1 MNALP
6 EVPDSLQKSNME
18 RKISN
23 LQPKWYDNILQT
35 VGNTPLVKLNTFS
48 RLMGCTVL
56 GKIES
61 FNPGLSAKDRIAMEV
76 ISQAEKEGKVKPG
89 GTIIESTS
97 GNTGYSIAMACIVLG
112 YKCILTI
119 TDKSSEEKIATLKA
133 LGARVIVCPS
143 SVKSDDPLSYYSQAD
158 RLNKEIPNSFYVN
171 QYFNGANTI
180 AHYKST
186 GPEIW
191 DQTGGKVTHYIAT
204 CGTGGTISGA
214 AKYLKEQNPDV
225 KIIGVDAE
233 GSVLKKYFET
243 GELDRSEIHPYM
255 LEGVGKNII
264 PSNVHFE
271 LIDQFVKVDD
281 KSSAF
286 RARQL
291 VKREGI
297 FAGYSSGAVI
307 QSLFQIKKQFKPD
320 DVVVLLFADH
330 GSKYLSKIYNNGWM
344 QKQGFIRSISK
355 YASTFKIQKRL
366 ERVLNKYVKY
376 YGNI

>member
-1 MNALP
+1 MHRTL
-6 EVPDSLQKSNME
+6 
-18 RKISN
+18 N
-23 LQPKWYDNILQT
+23 LNEPTWHENILET
-35 VGNTPLVKLNTFS
+35 IGNTPMVKLKTFS

-56 GKIES
+56 AKIES

-76 ISQAEKEGKVKPG
+76 ITQAEDDGKIKPG

-97 GNTGYSIAMACIVLG
+97 GNTGYSIAMACIVKG

-119 TDKSSEEKIATLKA
+119 TDKSSEEKINTLKA

-143 SVKSDDPLSYYSQAD
+143 SVSSDDPLSYYEQAH
-158 RLNKEIPNSFYVN
+158 RLNREIPNSFYVN
-171 QYFNGANTI
+171 QYFNDANAR

-191 DQTGGKVTHYIAT
+191 NQTGGQITHFVAT

-214 AKYLKEQNPDV
+214 AKYLKEQNSNIKV
-225 KIIGVDAE
+225 FGVDAQ
-233 GSVLKKYFET
+233 GSVLMKYHKT
-243 GELDRSEIHPYM
+243 GKLDKSEIKPYL
-255 LEGVGKNII
+255 LEGVGKSII
-264 PSNVHFE
+264 PSNVAFE
-271 LIDQFVKVDD
+271 LIDEFVKVDD

-291 VKREGI
+291 AKREGI
-297 FAGYSSGAVI
+297 FAGYSSGASI
-307 QSLFQIKKQFKPD
+307 EALFHLKKKFNKND
-320 DVVVLLFADH
+320 IVVVLLADH

-355 YASTFKIQKRL
+355 YAYNYKIQTRL